1 MKRVAFVAGAVAVAG
16 TLSSA
21 AMADVAP
28 PPPAALTSPAPVV
41 VDVVKEAASLVEN
54 GPNTIATL
62 KKAIEMYEG
71 ALSDTSRPA
80 TERASGWADVARA
93 SLRLGDVLKGDKDK
107 IAAYEKGQAAGKKA
121 VEVAGGKHVDGLFWA
136 TANLATI
143 GRTRGVMNS
152 LFMVGDLRKGMN
164 AVLAQNPNYH
174 LARNTLAEIDHA
186 VPGFAGGS
194 DERAEQGY
202 REVLKRDPHFTAT
215 MVLLAKLKNDQ
226 GEKDEARQWAEKV
239 VAETTPAMRNDW
251 RKFDLP
257 DAKKLLAD
265 LQ

>member
-1 MKRVAFVAGAVAVAG
+1 MKRVVFVACAVAVAG

-28 PPPAALTSPAPVV
+28 PPPAVTSPAPVV
-41 VDVVKEAASLVEN
+41 VDVVKEAAALVET

-62 KKAIEMYEG
+62 KRAIEMYEG
-71 ALSDTSRPA
+71 ALSDPSRPA
-80 TERASGWADVARA
+80 TERANGWADLARA
-93 SLRLGDVLKGDKDK
+93 SLRLGDLLKSDKEK
-107 IAAYEKGQAAGKKA
+107 LAAYDKGQAAGKKA

-174 LARNTLAEIDHA
+174 LARNTLGEIDHA

-202 REVLKRDPHFTAT
+202 LDVLKRDPHFTAT

-226 GEKDEARQWAEKV
+226 GEKDEARRWAEKV
-239 VAETTPAMRNDW
+239 VAETAPAMRNDW
-251 RKFDLP
+251 RKFDVP